1 MNTVSKC
8 TVWVQKTVSD
18 FCTSMLV
25 CILLSCCCV
34 RFDLAIWGVFV
45 HFLVRFGCL
54 AFVITLIN
62 TSLSARNRFQTSGE
76 SLNFFEQ
83 CRNLK
88 LLNPTPHCRRQHTTS
103 LFPLTF
109 LPIPCQEKSPLVIVL
124 NSSYCLVVWIHP
136 SLWYFLKMLWF
147 ITAHIFVNCG
157 FPITAW
163 VACLLSAVLDYNT
176 EHVLLYIVNTVLP
189 ILLMLLDALWG
200 LCPVALTRL
209 LFFKTW
215 SVMLYYWKCF

>member
-18 FCTSMLV
+18 FVLLCWCAFCSLV
-25 CILLSCCCV
+25 VVCV
-34 RFDLAIWGVFV
+34 LIWPFEACLYMEIP

-109 LPIPCQEKSPLVIVL
+109 LPIPCQEKSPLVTVL

-136 SLWYFLKMLWF
+136 SLWYFLNALIYNGTYICQLWF
-147 ITAHIFVNCG
+147 SDH
-157 FPITAW
+157 
-163 VACLLSAVLDYNT
+163 CLGCLSF
-176 EHVLLYIVNTVLP
+176 ICSF
-189 ILLMLLDALWG
+189 G
-200 LCPVALTRL
+200 L
-209 LFFKTW
+209 
-215 SVMLYYWKCF
+215 